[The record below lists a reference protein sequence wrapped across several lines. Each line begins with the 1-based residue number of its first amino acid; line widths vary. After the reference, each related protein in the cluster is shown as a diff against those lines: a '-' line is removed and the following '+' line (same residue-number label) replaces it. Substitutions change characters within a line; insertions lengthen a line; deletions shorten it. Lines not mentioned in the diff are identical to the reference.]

1 MGQRG
6 ESGAALRNLS
16 TKRHL
21 KLSNYQI
28 AQWEVCP
35 KLKLGYITYVYIM
48 QLLKG
53 QAGTLS
59 HHVLSFFS
67 QEKNCTGNETKTM
80 SQWDHPQAKNEALS
94 SQSVFLKTSR
104 SDAQH
109 SSLPVLGHWGCTIWC
124 GTLERAMTLFRE

>member
-35 KLKLGYITYVYIM
+35 KLKLGYITCVYIM

-53 QAGTLS
+53 QAGTRS
-59 HHVLSFFS
+59 CHVLSFFS
-67 QEKNCTGNETKTM
+67 QEKNCTGNEMKNM
-80 SQWDHPQAKNEALS
+80 PQWDYPQAKN
-94 SQSVFLKTSR
+94 
-104 SDAQH
+104 
-109 SSLPVLGHWGCTIWC
+109 
-124 GTLERAMTLFRE
+124 